1 MYKPF
6 LPLLQTSVSQHLAC
20 CALREL
26 TQFGN
31 DLLLGFSNY
40 SKNQIN
46 IFKCWLRCLKSSA
59 RQQNNAA
66 EPGVSLC
73 STECALL
80 SKACPSTLATPA
92 AFLVSLRPTSFS
104 RSEDIFQKCPFF
116 YYVEKCSPFFFRA
129 WLFIYLFQSQ
139 SNITWV
145 LF

>member
-31 DLLLGFSNY
+31 NLLLGSSNY
-40 SKNQIN
+40 SKHQTN
-46 IFKCWLRCLKSSA
+46 IFKCVLRCLKNNA

-66 EPGVSLC
+66 EPGSLC

-80 SKACPSTLATPA
+80 SKACPSTLATLA
-92 AFLVSLRPTSFS
+92 AFLVSLRPNPFS
-104 RSEDIFQKCPFF
+104 RSEDISQKCPFF
-116 YYVEKCSPFFFRA
+116 YYAEKCSPLFFRA
-129 WLFIYLFQSQ
+129 LLFIYLFQSQ
-139 SNITWV
+139 SNIT
-145 LF
+145 